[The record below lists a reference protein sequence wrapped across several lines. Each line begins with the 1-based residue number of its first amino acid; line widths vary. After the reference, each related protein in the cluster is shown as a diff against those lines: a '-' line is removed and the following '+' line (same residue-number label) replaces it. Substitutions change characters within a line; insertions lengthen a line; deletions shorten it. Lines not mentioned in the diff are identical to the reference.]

1 MVNYA
6 LQQLM
11 NGICQGSIY
20 ALMAIGYTM
29 IYGVVGLVSFSY
41 GELVMIGGFGAY
53 YTFVYSGNFFLGV
66 IGGFM
71 ASAVWGIV
79 LYILCYK
86 RFLEA
91 PRHISMICTFAFSM
105 MTKNLAQIV
114 FGSEPKAVPSVFE
127 NVTYTI
133 LGIRITTLQMII
145 ISVVIVFAICFTL
158 FLTKTRAGTMLRA
171 VSQNKKA
178 SALMGINVQR
188 TVLIG
193 NGIGCAL
200 GGVAGVL
207 LILYYAS
214 CYPNLGQLVGNKA
227 LTSTVLGGLVSIAG
241 SALGGLSIG
250 ILENLGIM
258 FIPVGFRD
266 VITFIFL
273 VIVLI
278 FRPKGLF
285 VRKGTR

>member
-1 MVNYA
+1 M
-6 LQQLM
+6 
-11 NGICQGSIY
+11 
-20 ALMAIGYTM
+20 
-29 IYGVVGLVSFSY
+29 
-41 GELVMIGGFGAY
+41 
-53 YTFVYSGNFFLGV
+53 
-66 IGGFM
+66 
-71 ASAVWGIV
+71 
-79 LYILCYK
+79 
-86 RFLEA
+86 
-91 PRHISMICTFAFSM
+91 
-105 MTKNLAQIV
+105 
-114 FGSEPKAVPSVFE
+114 FE

-171 VSQNKKA
+171 VSQNKRRAHSWASTSSGRCSSATA
-178 SALMGINVQR
+178 SAVR
-188 TVLIG
+188 SAAWR
-193 NGIGCAL
+193 GCCSSSTMPPATPTS
-200 GGVAGVL
+200 V
-207 LILYYAS
+207 S
-214 CYPNLGQLVGNKA
+214 LVGNKA